1 MTCTFISYDHAPT
14 IYYIHVENY
23 NVWILHSNFSM
34 LSSMDTIFIPCVL
47 DTCSILVHVNVFIYH
62 MQINVFIYRKLW
74 PNNHGKWHIWTFAL
88 IHTCQWWI
96 GNLTCSKTK
105 QMNTTDDALI
115 RTYVTTRIAE
125 KRKCKKNNK
134 MVPCNKVINICLIT
148 T

>member
-1 MTCTFISYDHAPT
+1 MGSGTYEPLPL
-14 IYYIHVENY
+14 YIHVSGE
-23 NVWILHSNFSM
+23 S
-34 LSSMDTIFIPCVL
+34 
-47 DTCSILVHVNVFIYH
+47 
-62 MQINVFIYRKLW
+62 
-74 PNNHGKWHIWTFAL
+74 
-88 IHTCQWWI
+88 
-96 GNLTCSKTK
+96 SKTK